1 MSFVFYDTETTGT
14 NTAFDQILQFGAIRT
29 DPELREV
36 DRFEIRCRL
45 LPHVVSSPKGLLANG
60 IGVQQLTDPALPSH
74 YEMVRAIRAKLEEWS
89 PAVFVG
95 HNSMRFDE
103 HLLRQAFYQTLHPPY
118 LSNTKG
124 NGRMDVLTVL
134 QAASFLEPDVLTVP
148 ASEKSRPTFSLER
161 LAPANGFAHDAAH
174 DAMGDTEATL
184 YLCRLVRERV
194 EGVWSNCVRFARKAA
209 VLDYAQ
215 PGEVFAFVGFS
226 YGRAYLRMVTA
237 IGPNPERDSD
247 LYVFDLSC
255 DPHELAALND
265 DRLRANAAPCIL
277 SYEDV
282 PAWAR
287 VQLPGVEELGSRA
300 EYVREDRDL
309 RQRLMAVVV
318 EDREEREPSVHVG
331 EQIYDSFTGS
341 EDQALMAAFH
351 EAEWPSRAA
360 LLGRLADARLQV
372 LGERL
377 LYTEA
382 PDAMPA
388 EGLTSYRV
396 DMARRLM
403 AGEGTVP
410 WLVLPKAIRETDEL
424 LASSTGGETSLL
436 RRLRDYLVRRS
447 EEAQAD
453 DGFTGV
459 SAAKG
464 GRACM
469 SRYSTI
475 YVGFI

>member
-45 LPHVVSSPKGLLANG
+45 LPHVVPSPKGLLANG

-118 LSNTKG
+118 LTNTKG
-124 NGRMDVLTVL
+124 NGRMDSLTVL

-209 VLDYAQ
+209 VLDYARA
-215 PGEVFAFVGFS
+215 GEVFAFLGFN
-226 YGRAYLRMVTA
+226 YGRAYVSLVTA
-237 IGPNPERDSD
+237 IGPNPDRNSI
-247 LYVFDLSC
+247 LYVFDLTH
-255 DPHELAALND
+255 DPQELAALND
-265 DRLRANAAPCIL
+265 DHLRKLLAASPKPVRSLSANRAPCIL
-277 SYEDV
+277 PYEDV
-282 PAWAR
+282 PARVR
-287 VQLPGVEELGSRA
+287 VQLPGVEELGSKA
-300 EYVREDRDL
+300 EYVRKDLDL
-309 RQRLMAVVV
+309 RARLIAAVM
-318 EDREEREPSVHVG
+318 EDGGETEPSVYVE
-331 EQIYDSFTGS
+331 EQIYDSFPGH
-341 EDQALMAAFH
+341 EDQALMTEFH
-351 EAEWPSRAA
+351 EAEWLSRAA
-360 LLGRLADARLQV
+360 LLGRFADPRLQV

-382 PDAMPA
+382 PDVMPA
-388 EGLTSYRV
+388 NGLTNYRADV
-396 DMARRLM
+396 ANRLL
-403 AGEGTVP
+403 ADEGSVP
-410 WLVLPKAIRETDEL
+410 WRTLSKAIRKTDEL
-424 LASSTGGETSLL
+424 LADSTDSEASLL
-436 RRLRDYLVRRS
+436 RGLRDYLGRRI
-447 EEAQAD
+447 EEAKA
-453 DGFTGV
+453 T
-459 SAAKG
+459 
-464 GRACM
+464 
-469 SRYSTI
+469 
-475 YVGFI
+475 VG

>member
-1 MSFVFYDTETTGT
+1 MSFVFWDTETTGM

-29 DPELREV
+29 DHELRELE
-36 DRFEIRCRL
+36 RFDIRCRL
-45 LPHVVSSPKGLLANG
+45 LPHVVPSPGALLTT
-60 IGVQQLTDPALPSH
+60 GVGVDQLTDPALPSH
-74 YEMVRAIRAKLEEWS
+74 YQMVRAIKARLEEWS
-89 PAVFVG
+89 PALFIG

-118 LSNTKG
+118 LTNTNG
-124 NGRMDVLTVL
+124 NGRLDSLTVL
-134 QAASFLEPDVLTVP
+134 RAASFLEPEVLTVP
-148 ASEKSRPTFSLER
+148 AGEKGRPTFSLDR

-184 YLCRLVRERV
+184 YLCRLVRERA

-265 DRLRANAAPCIL
+265 DRLHKLLAASPKPVRRLRANAAPCIL
-277 SYEDV
+277 PYEDV
-282 PAWAR
+282 PARVR

-300 EYVREDRDL
+300 AHVRQDGDL
-309 RQRLMAVVV
+309 RQRLMVAAV
-318 EDREEREPSVHVG
+318 EDREERESSVHVE
-331 EQIYDSFTGS
+331 EQIYDDYTGP
-341 EDQALMAAFH
+341 EDQAVMAQFH
-351 EAEWPSRAA
+351 EAQWPSRAA
-360 LLGRLADARLQV
+360 LLGGLADPRLQI

-382 PDAMPA
+382 PEAMPA
-388 EGLTSYRV
+388 EGLTSYRADV
-396 DMARRLM
+396 AKRLL
-403 AGEGTVP
+403 ADEGTVP
-410 WLVLPKAIRETDEL
+410 WLTLSKAIRETDDL
-424 LASSTGGETSLL
+424 LAGSTDAEASLL
-436 RRLRDYLVRRS
+436 KGLRGYLLERV
-447 EEAQAD
+447 EEA
-453 DGFTGV
+453 
-459 SAAKG
+459 
-464 GRACM
+464 RA
-469 SRYSTI
+469 RI
-475 YVGFI
+475 D